1 MNITRHKLQQA
12 VEAKI
17 ISQSQ
22 SDVLF
27 NFLKQL
33 PTQSPA
39 YNFTNVLYY
48 LGGMLAIGAMTL
60 FMNLGWVTF
69 GGWGI
74 FVLSLLYAIVGLCL
88 SSTFHKRQLSVPAA
102 ICATFVTCLTP
113 LAIYSLQLGMGWW
126 PDQSVYRD
134 YHYYIQWH
142 WIFMEFGTLI
152 VGVILAWIYRY
163 PFMVMPI
170 AVTLWYMSMDITA
183 MLTGGAFDF
192 ALSAK
197 VSMYFG
203 LLIIFIA
210 IFVDVRSRHSA
221 DFAFWLYLF
230 GVMAFWSGLSS
241 YYSNS
246 ELQRFIYC
254 CVNLILIGAGVL
266 LVRRVF
272 VVFGALG
279 VTFYLGV
286 LSWSVFKDSLFFPVA
301 LTLIGFFIIFLGII
315 WQKNEKRLT
324 LRMRS
329 MLPKQLQELLEERD
343 SD

>member
-1 MNITRHKLQQA
+1 MNITRHKLQRA
-12 VEAKI
+12 VESKI
-17 ISQSQ
+17 ISEPQA
-22 SDVLF
+22 DALF

-33 PTQSPA
+33 PTSSPA

-48 LGGMLAIGAMTL
+48 FGGMLAIGAMTL
-60 FMNLGWVTF
+60 FMNLGWETF

-74 FVLSLLYAIVGLCL
+74 FVLSLLYALVGLCL
-88 SSTFHKRQLSVPAA
+88 SSIFHQRQLSIPAA

-113 LAIYSLQLGMGWW
+113 LAIYGLQLGMGWW
-126 PDQSVYRD
+126 PDQSVYRG

-142 WIFMEFGTLI
+142 WMFMELGTLI

-183 MLTGGAFDF
+183 MLTGGALDF
-192 ALSAK
+192 ALSAQ

-221 DFAFWLYLF
+221 DFAFWLYFF
-230 GVMAFWSGLSS
+230 GVMAFWFGLSS
-241 YYSNS
+241 HYSDS
-246 ELQRFIYC
+246 GLQRFIYC

-279 VTFYLGV
+279 VTLYLGE
-286 LSWSVFKDSLFFPVA
+286 LSWTLFKDSLIFPLA
-301 LTLIGFFIIFLGII
+301 LTLIGFFIIFLGIV
-315 WQKNEKRLT
+315 WQKHEKRLT
-324 LRMRS
+324 LQMRL
-329 MLPKQLQELLEERD
+329 MLPKPLQELLVERD
-343 SD
+343 NA